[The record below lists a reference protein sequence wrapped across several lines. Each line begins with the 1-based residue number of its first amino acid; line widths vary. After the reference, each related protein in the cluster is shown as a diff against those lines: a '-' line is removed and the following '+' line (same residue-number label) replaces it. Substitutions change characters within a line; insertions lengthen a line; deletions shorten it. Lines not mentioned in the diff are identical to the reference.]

1 MFEHISVFL
10 EVLFYLRRVC
20 KWHNGICVTFQPA
33 DFPFGLF
40 FESDIGDEVEVGSDA
55 KALMGPNMEVE
66 LVIPIGDVM
75 FFEDGETPQPVYFL
89 LLFPHIR

>member
-1 MFEHISVFL
+1 MSSIKRCECGGKMRIVNT
-10 EVLFYLRRVC
+10 
-20 KWHNGICVTFQPA
+20 KN
-33 DFPFGLF
+33 
-40 FESDIGDEVEVGSDA
+40 A

>member
-1 MFEHISVFL
+1 MYFPLFDSFQPFLLDFPLLFTCFWVFL
-10 EVLFYLRRVC
+10 
-20 KWHNGICVTFQPA
+20 
-33 DFPFGLF
+33 LF